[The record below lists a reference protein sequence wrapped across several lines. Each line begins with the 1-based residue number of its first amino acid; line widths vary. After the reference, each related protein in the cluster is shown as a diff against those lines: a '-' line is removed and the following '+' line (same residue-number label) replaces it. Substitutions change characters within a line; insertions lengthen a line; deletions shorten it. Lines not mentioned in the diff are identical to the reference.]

1 MAITKAS
8 EVIQRLNDYSQMVRD
23 KVDGHIVIPEL
34 HRSVTTFSSFSD
46 NHMVTQCRNAMVALW
61 SKYGMEPMGA
71 SDGVVES
78 NNGGYVFGKDGK
90 TMGVVFH
97 YESRSGKEIR
107 PYICISTPFID
118 KERKPTDLFRS
129 NTVEGLMSI
138 LKRDNGSW
146 LGHGMDQFASK
157 AATQA
162 VYSIQNKIS
171 VGSMEF
177 SFSALDSDKA
187 IDLVNLF
194 TDLEEGKSFSP
205 TDKLSAW
212 VTDTRERAAT
222 VISNRREHSITMGNF
237 MKGSLVI
244 SEIPYVCE
252 HKYLVQDISIAGKPD
267 LMASGINKTFRINE
281 IKELVTEYP
290 YVFGVHNLIRAKGTS
305 SNEGLFS
312 GDYSWVPTYVMEN
325 NLIRMK
331 LHNLPHMFYPGRQN
345 CARSIVIPKTL
356 QTSQE
361 KEEARSDESFAPSV
375 VAVARTKS
383 EFF

>member
-1 MAITKAS
+1 MAINKAS

-23 KVDGHIVIPEL
+23 KADGQSLIPEL
-34 HRSVTTFSSFSD
+34 HRSVTNFSSFSD
-46 NHMVTQCRNAMVALW
+46 NHMVTQCRSAMVALW

-71 SDGVVES
+71 SAGVNES
-78 NNGGYVFGKDGK
+78 RGGGYVFGKDGK

-97 YESRSGKEIR
+97 YESKDLR
-107 PYICISTPFID
+107 PYICLSTPHIEKD
-118 KERKPTDLFRS
+118 RKPTDLFRS
-129 NTVEGLMSI
+129 STVEGLMSI
-138 LKRDNGSW
+138 LKRENDSW
-146 LGHGMDQFASK
+146 LGHGMDDFASK

-194 TDLEEGKSFSP
+194 TDLEEGKAFSP
-205 TDKLSAW
+205 TEKLSAW
-212 VTDTRERAAT
+212 VTDTREHAAT
-222 VISNRREHSITMGNF
+222 VISNRREHLITMNNF
-237 MKGSLVI
+237 MKGPLII

-252 HKYLVQDISIAGKPD
+252 HKYLVQDIGIVGTSD
-267 LMASGINKTFRINE
+267 LMASGVSKTFRINE

-290 YVFGVHNLIRAKGTS
+290 YVFGVHNLIRAKGIS

-312 GDYSWVPTYVMEN
+312 GDYSWIPTYVMEN

-331 LHNLPHMFYPGRQN
+331 LHTLPHVYYPGRPN
-345 CARSIVIPKTL
+345 HARSIVIPKTL
-356 QTSQE
+356 QTSHE
-361 KEEARSDESFAPSV
+361 KEEARSDESLAPSV